1 MLSEYSS
8 SCLGL
13 LPDSRLAQVAFEV
26 KKARVTAG
34 GQENAYDID
43 QAMWSLNLAAV
54 LSAHVVVNLKR
65 CSASV
70 L

>member
-8 SCLGL
+8 SCLDL
-13 LPDSRLAQVAFEV
+13 LPDSGLAQVAFEV
-26 KKARVTAG
+26 KKERVRAG
-34 GQENAYDID
+34 GQENAYDVD
-43 QAMWSLNLAAV
+43 QAMWSLILAAV
-54 LSAHVVVNLKR
+54 LSAHVIVRLKR